1 MEQPDLQRSVLPVE
15 VASTPNK
22 RRFDDEMIKNTMR
35 AVVCFA
41 SAALLLEG
49 CATAPLGP
57 TVQVLPA
64 PNKPFEIFQQ
74 DQAVCTQYAASQVQ
88 GQAQQANNQAIGGAV
103 LGTVLGAGLGAA
115 IGGGRGAGIGAASGA
130 GLGTGI
136 GAGSSSQ
143 AQYGIQGQYNNAYV
157 QCMVSKGN
165 RLPAPPPVYV
175 QPAPYVVQPAPY
187 LVQPA
192 APY

>member
-1 MEQPDLQRSVLPVE
+1 MRPKRTIVLV
-15 VASTPNK
+15 VAGACML
-22 RRFDDEMIKNTMR
+22 D
-35 AVVCFA
+35 A
-41 SAALLLEG
+41 
-49 CATAPLGP
+49 CATTPLGP

-64 PNKPFEIFQQ
+64 PSKPFEVFQQ
-74 DQAVCTQYAASQVQ
+74 DQAVCTQYASSQVQ
-88 GQAQQANNQAIGGAV
+88 GQAEQANNQAIGGAL

-115 IGGGRGAGIGAASGA
+115 IGRGRGAAIGAASGA

-136 GAGSSSQ
+136 GAGSSNR

-165 RLPAPPPVYV
+165 QLPAPPPV
-175 QPAPYVVQPAPY
+175 VVQPAPY

-192 APY
+192 PYVVQPGPPPAPY

>member
-1 MEQPDLQRSVLPVE
+1 MLPVE
-15 VASTPNK
+15 VAVTSIK
-22 RRFDDEMIKNTMR
+22 RRFDDDMTMNSMKS
-35 AVVCFA
+35 VVFFA

-49 CATAPLGP
+49 CATTPLGP

-64 PNKPFEIFQQ
+64 PNKPFEVFQQ

-88 GQAQQANNQAIGGAV
+88 GQAAQANNQAIGGAV

-136 GAGSSSQ
+136 GAGSSGQ

-165 RLPAPPPVYV
+165 QLPSPPPFY
-175 QPAPYVVQPAPY
+175 VQPAPY

-192 APY
+192 PYAVQPVAPY